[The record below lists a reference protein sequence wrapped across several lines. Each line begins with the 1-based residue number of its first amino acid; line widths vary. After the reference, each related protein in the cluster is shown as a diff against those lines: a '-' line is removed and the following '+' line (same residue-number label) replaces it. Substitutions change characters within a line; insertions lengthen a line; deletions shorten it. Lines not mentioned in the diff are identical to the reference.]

1 MEFEPVI
8 GLEIHSQLLTHTK
21 IFCGCSAKFGAA
33 PNTQGCPVCLGLPG
47 ALPVLNRTAVEY
59 AIKAALALECDIL
72 KTSVFARKNY
82 FYPDLPKGYQISQ
95 YALPLAANGN
105 LIDPQNNQRIGI
117 TRIHLEE
124 DAGKS
129 LHSGFSDS
137 GRKSYI
143 DLNRSGV
150 PLIEIVTEPD
160 LRSARQAYEFF
171 SALREILVA
180 IGVNDGNMEEGS
192 IRCDANV
199 SVRPVGQAALG
210 VKIEV
215 KNLNSFRFVERAIEF
230 EIDRQITELKKGRL
244 VIQET
249 RLWDTDRGQTF
260 LMRSKEEAHDYRYFS
275 EPDLPP
281 LKVTEKWIKEIGE
294 SLPELPEVK
303 REQLVSQYGLTRDQ
317 AMQLTR
323 VRPGLDSYF
332 KQLAERTENSRGSIN
347 WTLGEINRK
356 MNDCGIEDV
365 KKIEDKV
372 SPEALA
378 ELIMLVDRGTISM
391 KIAKDVFDTMYD
403 TGQSAEQI
411 VETGGLS
418 QIDNEADLKVVVVDI
433 VSHHGKVVEQYRAGK
448 TSALGF
454 LIGKVMSA
462 TKGKANPKLANKLLR
477 ETIDNEESVT

>member
-59 AIKAALALECDIL
+59 AIRAALALECDIL
-72 KTSVFARKNY
+72 QTSVFARKNY

-95 YALPLAANGN
+95 YALPLAVNGN
-105 LIDPQNNQRIGI
+105 LTDPQNNQRIGI

-192 IRCDANV
+192 MRCDANV

-210 VKIEV
+210 VKTEV

-230 EIDRQITELKKGRL
+230 EIDRQITELKEGRP

-281 LKVTEKWIKEIGE
+281 LKVTEKWIKEIRE

-323 VRPGLDSYF
+323 ARPGLDSYF

-411 VETGGLS
+411 VESGGLT
-418 QIDNEADLKVVVVDI
+418 QIDNEADIKVVVVDI

-454 LIGKVMSA
+454 LVGKVMSA

-477 ETIDNEESVT
+477 ETIENEESVT